1 MGTCVHVHTPA
12 LAGVPAALVAL
23 YSVAKANVREDLATA
38 RLLPLLRWY
47 VLKLEMCG
55 FVS

>member
-1 MGTCVHVHTPA
+1 MHAPAHA
-12 LAGVPAALVAL
+12 LAGVPAVLAAL

-38 RLLPLLRWY
+38 RLPSLLRWY